1 MDRYL
6 LLSFIYLSNYIFT
19 ILSCI
24 SELPSGICL
33 SSFWVIYL
41 EVSSMK
47 AICKYA
53 LSVVFILHVFIFPH
67 PQDSLTRYTQF
78 YVEDYFLWNLWKI
91 LFHIIFFG
99 SWLWIPCLWFCRF
112 TTMWIFFIPPTIY
125 TYYLLYPR
133 IQDFHHVWKIFRLY
147 MLKTYSSL
155 LFIPYFFVLD
165 LITLKYFF
173 HTTKWQQVKSPG

>member
-24 SELPSGICL
+24 SDLPSGICL
-33 SSFWVIYL
+33 SSFWIIYL

-53 LSVVFILHVFIFPH
+53 LSVVFVLHAFIFPH
-67 PQDSLTRYTQF
+67 LQDSLTRYTQF

-91 LFHIIFFG
+91 LFHIIFLAVDFEFLVFG
-99 SWLWIPCLWFCRF
+99 SVGSQKCEYFS
-112 TTMWIFFIPPTIY
+112 
-125 TYYLLYPR
+125 YLLLYIPIISY
-133 IQDFHHVWKIFRLY
+133 IQGF
-147 MLKTYSSL
+147 KTFIMFGKYSGFICSKLTPLFSL
-155 LFIPYFFVLD
+155 SHISLS
-165 LITLKYFF
+165 LI
-173 HTTKWQQVKSPG
+173 W